1 MALAQIIDLEERR
14 ARRAARAPAPA
25 FAPAMAASN
34 DAMINPW
41 CYCWMPMYF
50 WYVA

>member
-1 MALAQIIDLEERR
+1 MALAQIIDLGERR
-14 ARRAARAPAPA
+14 ARRAAAQAPSC
-25 FAPAMAASN
+25 APAMAPSN

-41 CYCWMPMYF
+41 CCCWMPMYF